1 MTTVEAKLSG
11 IAREYDRAVALLT
24 EERAPE
30 RLLAQDPSLWS
41 PHLEVQGQIGQSLG
55 WLKVPD
61 TLAPLWPELV
71 AFRQSLRQDGFTHAV
86 LLGMGGSSLISV
98 VWTEVFAPGP
108 EALTLSVLDS
118 TDPETVAELRDR
130 LPLAHTVF
138 LVASKSGSTTEP
150 DNFARYYWAALE
162 VAGIDPGSHFAAITD
177 PGTRLA
183 EQATREQWR
192 HAFLNPSDIGGRYS
206 ALSLFG
212 LVPAALLD
220 LDGAALLASARA
232 MRDQIGAT
240 AGPDNP
246 AVALAAFLGG
256 GVEAGRDKATL
267 HAVGRLGPVTLWLEQ
282 LLAES
287 TGKNGTG
294 VVPVSEAHLG
304 AAREYGG
311 DRLLV
316 TLTLAGD
323 PADPAAAGLSS
334 LPQLHFQVTDLN
346 DLGGEFLR
354 WEAATALT
362 GRVLGINPFDQPN
375 VQESKDNTRDM
386 LAIHETKGRLP
397 EVDDV
402 PHLGVESPALSPL
415 LRAWLEDAH
424 PGEYVA
430 VMAYVPERPEIA
442 ARFDALQGALRA
454 RTGLAVT
461 VSYGPRFLHSTGQL
475 HKGGPAKGRFLQL
488 IAPEERVAAEPVPG
502 LPYSFNVL
510 IAAQA
515 KGDLK
520 ALSSRGRPVLAV
532 NLGGDPL
539 LGLDQLLAEMDQS
552 GQRS

>member
-1 MTTVEAKLSG
+1 MTKVEATLSG
-11 IAREYDRAVALLT
+11 ITREYDRAVALLA
-24 EERAPE
+24 EEQAPA

-41 PHLEVQGQIGQSLG
+41 PHVEVQGQIGQSLG

-61 TLAPLWPELV
+61 TLAPLWPELT
-71 AFRQSLRQDGFTHAV
+71 AFRQSLRQEGFTHAV

-98 VWTEVFAPGP
+98 VWTEVFSPGP
-108 EALTLSVLDS
+108 EALALHVLDS

-130 LPLAHTVF
+130 VPLAHTVF
-138 LVASKSGSTTEP
+138 LVASKSGTTTEP
-150 DNFARYYWAALE
+150 DNFARYYWDALKTAGVDPAA
-162 VAGIDPGSHFAAITD
+162 HFAAITD

-183 EQATREQWR
+183 EEAARDHWR
-192 HAFLNPSDIGGRYS
+192 HIFLNPADIGGRYS

-220 LDGAALLASARA
+220 LDGPAILASARA
-232 MRDQIGAT
+232 MRDKIGAT

-267 HAVGRLGPVTLWLEQ
+267 HGVGRLGPVTLWLEQ

-294 VVPVSEAHLG
+294 VVPVSEGRLG
-304 AAREYGG
+304 PAREYGG

-316 TLTLAGD
+316 TLALAGD
-323 PADPAAAGLSS
+323 PEGPVAAALPS
-334 LPQLHFQVTDLN
+334 LPQLHFQVDTVE

-362 GRVLGINPFDQPN
+362 GRILGINPFDQPN

-386 LAIHETKGRLP
+386 LALYEQRGRLP
-397 EVDDV
+397 DVSDV

-424 PGEYVA
+424 VGEYVA
-430 VMAYVPERPEIA
+430 VMAYVPERAEIT
-442 ARFDALQGALRA
+442 ARFDALQAALRA

-502 LPYSFNVL
+502 LPYSFNIL

-520 ALSSRGRPVLAV
+520 ALRSRGRPVLAV

-539 LGLDQLLAEMDQS
+539 LGLDELLAKLDPGS
-552 GQRS
+552 V

>member
-11 IAREYDRAVALLT
+11 IAREYDQAVALLI
-24 EERAPE
+24 EERAAA

-41 PHLEVQGQIGQSLG
+41 PHIEVQGQIGQSLG

-71 AFRQSLRQDGFTHAV
+71 AFRQSLAHDGFTHAV

-98 VWTEVFAPGP
+98 VWTQVFAPGP
-108 EALTLSVLDS
+108 EALQLSVLDS
-118 TDPETVAELRDR
+118 TDPEAVAELRDR
-130 LPLAHTVF
+130 LPLARTVF
-138 LVASKSGSTTEP
+138 LVASKSGTTTEP

-162 VAGIDPGSHFAAITD
+162 AAGIDPGPHFAAITD

-183 EQATREQWR
+183 EQATQEQWR

-232 MRDQIGAT
+232 MRDQISAT
-240 AGPDNP
+240 NGPDNP
-246 AVALAAFLGG
+246 AVQLAAFLGG
-256 GVEAGRDKATL
+256 GVEAGRDKVTL
-267 HAVGRLGPVTLWLEQ
+267 HAAGRLGPLTLWLEQ

-294 VVPVSEAHLG
+294 VVPVSEARLG
-304 AAREYGG
+304 DPQEYGG

-316 TLTLAGD
+316 TLSLAGD
-323 PADPAAAGLSS
+323 PEDAAADRLSA
-334 LPQLHFQVTDLN
+334 LPRLHFHVADLS

-386 LAIHETKGRLP
+386 LAIYEAQGRLP
-397 EVDDV
+397 DVDDV
-402 PHLGVESPALSPL
+402 PHLSVESPALSPL
-415 LRAWLEDAH
+415 LRAWLEGAR

-430 VMAYVPERPEIA
+430 VMAYIPERPEAIP
-442 ARFDALQGALRA
+442 RFEALQAALRA

-488 IAPEERVAAEPVPG
+488 IAPDERVAAEPVPG
-502 LPYSFNVL
+502 LGYSFNIL

-520 ALSSRGRPVLAV
+520 ALASRGRPVLAV

-539 LGLDQLLAEMDQS
+539 LGLDQLLAELS
-552 GQRS
+552 PAGR